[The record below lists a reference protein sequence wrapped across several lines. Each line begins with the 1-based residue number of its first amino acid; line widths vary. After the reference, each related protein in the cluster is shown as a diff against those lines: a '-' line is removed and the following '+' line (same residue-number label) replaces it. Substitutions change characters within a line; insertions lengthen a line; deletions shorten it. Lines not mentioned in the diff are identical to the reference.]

1 MTRQF
6 SASRLDVKSFAQD
19 AASLQGEIPV
29 PDFARI
35 FAETQGRAADST
47 VVWSA
52 EGELRNAGHVNP
64 QVWLHLKASAE
75 LPLTC
80 QRCMGP
86 VNVPVDVNRSFR
98 FVSDEETAAAQDDES
113 EEDVLAL
120 SRTFD
125 LVELI
130 EDEILMDLPLAPF
143 HVTCPESVQLSAV
156 DEDFDGAAKGKA
168 NPFAVLQGLKSGD
181 KRG

>member
-6 SASRLDVKSFAQD
+6 SAGRLDVKSFAED
-19 AASLQGEIPV
+19 GSSLHGEVPV
-29 PDFARI
+29 REFARI
-35 FAETQGRAADST
+35 FAETQGRAVDSQ
-47 VVWSA
+47 VAWSA
-52 EGELRNAGHVNP
+52 QGELRNPGHVNP
-64 QVWLHLKASAE
+64 QVWLHLKASTE

-86 VNVPVDVNRSFR
+86 VDVPIAFDRSFR
-98 FVSDEETAAAQDDES
+98 FVADEETAATQDDES

-130 EDEILMDLPLAPF
+130 EDEILMEMPIAPF
-143 HVTCPESVQLSAV
+143 HEICPESVQLSAV
-156 DEDFDGAAKGKA
+156 DDGFEEAGGARE
-168 NPFAVLQGLKSGD
+168 NPFAVLETLKSGV
-181 KRG
+181 KKG